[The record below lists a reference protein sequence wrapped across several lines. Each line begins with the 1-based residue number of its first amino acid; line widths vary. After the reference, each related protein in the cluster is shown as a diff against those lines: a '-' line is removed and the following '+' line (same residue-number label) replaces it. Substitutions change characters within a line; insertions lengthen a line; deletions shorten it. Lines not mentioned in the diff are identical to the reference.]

1 MSLANPAGTNQQEEV
16 EAGKRV
22 GVLWDYYRQL
32 VKDGWEPDVYSYTTS
47 FRQVSLMVAS
57 LRQTSRHHTC
67 LSLWL
72 LPVAC
77 SRTASSQ
84 PSPRAGNSFLGV
96 NLYAQPCKVHG
107 LR

>member
-1 MSLANPAGTNQQEEV
+1 MLGAHAAGTNQQEEV

-72 LPVAC
+72 LAVAC
-77 SRTASSQ
+77 SCWIPAFSQ
-84 PSPRAGNSFLGV
+84 SRKNLFLGV
-96 NLYAQPCKVHG
+96 QSPCTAMQG
-107 LR
+107 YICIQ